1 MTSPSVPA
9 HIEHGAFLIFPTG
22 TDPQALDIK
31 PGESPDDTLGHM
43 SVRDPGVLT
52 VDSPADLSAEQR
64 AMVREPQFLP
74 PGFELDRVHVIA
86 FPDGRPFQT
95 TLVYFRDTNEGREL
109 EDADLF
115 VTRTLSMQPP
125 VIVVEPGTDRLGE
138 GIRAWTI
145 TPMSVSG
152 HPAIY
157 HDFTNNAQA
166 SRVEQQSDGI
176 QWFDDE
182 GIFNA
187 VIGWDLPSDD
197 ITRIATSTAP

>member
-1 MTSPSVPA
+1 MTDIRTFSPS
-9 HIEHGAFLIFPTG
+9 AF
-22 TDPQALDIK
+22 
-31 PGESPDDTLGHM
+31 TL
-43 SVRDPGVLT
+43 
-52 VDSPADLSAEQR
+52 
-64 AMVREPQFLP
+64 
-74 PGFELDRVHVIA
+74 
-86 FPDGRPFQT
+86 
-95 TLVYFRDTNEGREL
+95 
-109 EDADLF
+109 
-115 VTRTLSMQPP
+115 QPP

-197 ITRIATSTAP
+197 ITRIATSTAPVSK